1 MAVRF
6 SWFVRPGS
14 WLLVAF
20 LCVLALP
27 AAAAETIAQPA
38 DFNWT
43 AFLGPFHHV
52 ALHFPI
58 GLIAAL
64 AALEVAYWMRPEPLL
79 RRIICLVT
87 HMTTASAIVTVF
99 LGLMLENEGGY
110 DAVSLGN
117 HELSGKLVAFFAI
130 AGSVVVFLLR
140 RNPFNKGL
148 LGGFRFLV
156 VGMAVSVSLAGHL
169 GGNLAHGS
177 TYLTKHAP
185 AFLQRWMG
193 ADPAP
198 MTSMSNGS
206 AQAILQEHC
215 VQCHGPEKQKGDLRL
230 DSQEAILEGGE
241 NGEVVVPGKPM
252 ESRLVELITLPRDDD
267 DAMPP
272 KGKGQLKAEE
282 ILTLIRWIKAGAKP
296 AE

>member
-6 SWFVRPGS
+6 PWFVRPGS
-14 WLLVAF
+14 FLLVSF
-20 LCVLALP
+20 VCVLALP
-27 AAAAETIAQPA
+27 AAAAETIAQPS

-64 AALEVAYWMRPEPLL
+64 AALEIAYWFRPEPLL
-79 RRIICLVT
+79 RRIICLVM
-87 HMTTASAIVTVF
+87 HMTTVSAIVAVV

-110 DAVSLGN
+110 EAVALGN
-117 HELSGKLVAFFAI
+117 HELSGKLVAVFAI

-140 RNPFNKGL
+140 RNPFNRCL
-148 LGGFRFLV
+148 LGGFRLLV
-156 VGMAVSVSLAGHL
+156 AGMVVSVSLAGHL

-193 ADPAP
+193 AAPAP
-198 MTSMSNGS
+198 MTPKTQGS
-206 AQAILQEHC
+206 AQAIFQEHC
-215 VQCHGPEKQKGDLRL
+215 VQCHGPDKQKGDLRL
-230 DSQEAILEGGE
+230 DSMDAILEGGE

-252 ESRLVELITLPRDDD
+252 ESRLVELITLPPEDDD
-267 DAMPP
+267 VMPP
-272 KGKGQLKAEE
+272 KGKGPLTADE
-282 ILTLIRWIKAGAKP
+282 ILTVVRWIKAGAKP
-296 AE
+296 SE